1 MLKAKCLDV
10 CSINENK
17 QVNITYL
24 EIALSKGAVCLDGSP
39 PAYHFDKGSDD
50 GINNWII
57 YLEGGGWCEN
67 ASECYKRVHMDI
79 GSSFYMNK
87 TTKFEGILS
96 ETEIANPDF
105 FSWNRVF
112 VRYCDGSSFSGDV
125 EQVDPATNLHYR
137 GRRVFK
143 AVIDDLLHKGMM
155 NATNAILAG
164 SSAGGL
170 ATILNCDDFR
180 AMVPNAKRVKCISD
194 AGYFIHAKD
203 SPGLKKRE
211 DRFAG
216 VVSLHKLDK
225 FLPKSCTSK
234 RNPGLCLFPEYLVN
248 NIQTPLFL
256 LNSLF
261 DLWQIQ
267 NSLDPCP
274 GDEHGW
280 ENCTHHLNLCS
291 SSQLENIKN
300 FGVEFVKSLP
310 QLDNASS
317 RGLFINSC
325 YRHGRNLVFT
335 PRWNGVPTLAN
346 KTIAEAIGEWYFERS
361 PFQVID
367 TIPDVPKNC
376 PVCPQAPAMRLTA
389 LNV

>member
-1 MLKAKCLDV
+1 MLTPQET
-10 CSINENK
+10 NE
-17 QVNITYL
+17 
-24 EIALSKGAVCLDGSP
+24 
-39 PAYHFDKGSDD
+39 
-50 GINNWII
+50 
-57 YLEGGGWCEN
+57 
-67 ASECYKRVHMDI
+67 
-79 GSSFYMNK
+79 
-87 TTKFEGILS
+87 
-96 ETEIANPDF
+96 
-105 FSWNRVF
+105 
-112 VRYCDGSSFSGDV
+112 
-125 EQVDPATNLHYR
+125 
-137 GRRVFK
+137 
-143 AVIDDLLHKGMM
+143 
-155 NATNAILAG
+155 
-164 SSAGGL
+164 
-170 ATILNCDDFR
+170 
-180 AMVPNAKRVKCISD
+180 
-194 AGYFIHAKD
+194 
-203 SPGLKKRE
+203 
-211 DRFAG
+211 
-216 VVSLHKLDK
+216 
-225 FLPKSCTSK
+225 
-234 RNPGLCLFPEYLVN
+234 
-248 NIQTPLFL
+248 
-256 LNSLF
+256 LF
-261 DLWQIQ
+261 DFLQALFDSWQIRIFVLNNLKIDIQ

-389 LNV
+389 LNI